1 MWWSSRKLTQ
11 HVVGRAV
18 DQGWGKRR
26 NRPDF
31 LRIWLWVGCPQAP
44 SGPAWLAIYGH
55 AVTVRCMM
63 RRSREIFKLGTKAQG
78 VEAGRGA
85 GRGRRR
91 SDGGRDPLDLGW
103 PRSPPLRGEAL
114 DLQLV
119 LLSVPQHRHPAARRP
134 VVLPRAVAAPHRGGP
149 ALGLRPGDPGT
160 AIVVDADDVP
170 DHRDGSGDEGA
181 LLEREVRPQGQ
192 QHGGAHAEPHRG
204 EAGALLHETG
214 ARGSGARGAIGPKD
228 YTATWV
234 AASPGGGTPTAR
246 RSSRAPG

>member
-1 MWWSSRKLTQ
+1 MGKTAQQAGFPPDLAVGGLSTSPLGSGVAGDIWPRRDGTLHDATIPRDLQAGDQSPGGRSGPRGRSGPPS
-11 HVVGRAV
+11 VGR
-18 DQGWGKRR
+18 WS
-26 NRPDF
+26 RP
-31 LRIWLWVGCPQAP
+31 
-44 SGPAWLAIYGH
+44 
-55 AVTVRCMM
+55 T
-63 RRSREIFKLGTKAQG
+63 RS
-78 VEAGRGA
+78 
-85 GRGRRR
+85 
-91 SDGGRDPLDLGW
+91 GW